1 MEETIRSVL
10 LQGYPKLEYL
20 VIDGG
25 SQDGSVEVATGGSFF
40 CMPPGHTVWVDE
52 DTTFIDF
59 SPEKE
64 YLDVVEHVT
73 GKK

>member
-1 MEETIRSVL
+1 VIE
-10 LQGYPKLEYL
+10 GKLNVKY
-20 VIDGG
+20 
-25 SQDGSVEVATGGSFF
+25 QDDSVELIMAGSIF
-40 CMPPGHTVWVDE
+40 CLPSGHTIWVDE

-64 YLDVVEHVT
+64 YWDVVEHVT